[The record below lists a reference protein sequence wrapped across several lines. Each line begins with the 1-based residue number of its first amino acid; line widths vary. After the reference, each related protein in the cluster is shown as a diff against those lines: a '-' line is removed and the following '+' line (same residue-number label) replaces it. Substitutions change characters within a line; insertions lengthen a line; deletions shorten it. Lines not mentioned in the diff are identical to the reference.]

1 MEGIKIN
8 NRIWIEKKGKPF
20 LGDGRITLLE
30 CIDHE
35 GSINKAAKSLGM
47 SYKRA
52 WQLINSIHDSAD
64 EPLVVKT
71 IGGSGGGGTELTKKG
86 KKVIVEFRRIDK
98 MCKNILE
105 KELKKCCF

>member
-1 MEGIKIN
+1 MKEFKIN

-30 CIDHE
+30 SIDRE
-35 GSINKAAKSLGM
+35 GSINKASKLLGM

-52 WQLINSIHDSAD
+52 WQLINAINELAD
-64 EPLVVKT
+64 EPLVVRT
-71 IGGSGGGGTELTKKG
+71 TGGPGGGGTELTKKG

-98 MCKNILE
+98 KCQEILQ
-105 KELKKCCF
+105 KELKQCCF